1 MAPPYP
7 PEVEETRARA
17 VEKII
22 MKKGVVAKRYAKA
35 LVEMGRE
42 DNKFREIGEELRN
55 IAAIFS
61 SNPELKRFLLNVM
74 YALKD
79 RLVLTEKISEA
90 LKISDIV
97 KRFLALLVE
106 RRCIGIIEDISIAY
120 SKMEDELAGRIKI
133 KVESAIELSEG
144 RIKEINK
151 RLQDLTKKE
160 VTLTVEKNPSL
171 IGGLVFTIG
180 NIILDG
186 SIKTQLEKVRERI
199 IAGSMQ

>member
-1 MAPPYP
+1 
-7 PEVEETRARA
+7 
-17 VEKII
+17 
-22 MKKGVVAKRYAKA
+22 MKKSVVAKRYAKA

-106 RRCIGIIEDISIAY
+106 TRCIGIIEDISIAY

-151 RLQDLTKKE
+151 RLRDLTKKE
-160 VTLTVEKNPSL
+160 VTLRVEKNPSL